1 MKNFTGSLEERVS
14 VDNPEKSIGSGLIR
28 LTKWMDDYN
37 IGLIIIRLSIIM
49 MLFWAGAYKL
59 TAPGAEGIVPLVTNS
74 PLISWLHKILGTYG
88 GSDFIGITEIVAASL
103 ILTGS
108 FLPEAGMVG
117 SLIAI
122 IMFFVT
128 STMIITTPDSIIKV
142 KGIGYM
148 TFTGL
153 FLFKDL
159 VSLGSSF
166 YLLSH
171 FRQKAQHLK
180 S

>member
-1 MKNFTGSLEERVS
+1 MKNFTGALEERVS

-88 GSDFIGITEIVAASL
+88 GSDFIGIKEIVAASL
-103 ILTGS
+103 IPTGP
-108 FLPEAGMVG
+108 FLPEAGIVAI
-117 SLIAI
+117 LIPI
-122 IMFFVT
+122 IMFLL
-128 STMIITTPDSIIKV
+128 TT
-142 KGIGYM
+142 
-148 TFTGL
+148 
-153 FLFKDL
+153 
-159 VSLGSSF
+159 
-166 YLLSH
+166 
-171 FRQKAQHLK
+171 
-180 S
+180 